1 MILFLRSSL
10 APSRTLGLLVRFKF
24 LALSAVVLWTSL
36 GTAATNERHLSPRY
50 REWLEKDAVYII
62 SRDEKDAFVKLPDD
76 SARDK
81 FIERFWEVRN
91 PTPGA
96 PSNPYKDEHY
106 RRIEYANQYFSEG
119 ASNNGWR
126 TDRGRVYI
134 TLGPPAQKDKR
145 LGYQKIRPMEIW
157 FYSAP
162 HV

>member
-106 RRIEYANQYFSEG
+106 RRIEYASQYFGRETG
-119 ASNNGWR
+119 TPGWK
-126 TDRGRVYI
+126 TDMRRVYI
-134 TLGPPAQKDKR
+134 QLGEPQQKAVY
-145 LGYQKIRPMEIW
+145 LGYNKLRPMQI
-157 FYSAP
+157 
-162 HV
+162 

>member
-1 MILFLRSSL
+1 MILCIPSSL
-10 APSRTLGLLVRFKF
+10 APSRTLGLLVLFKF

-81 FIERFWEVRN
+81 FISRFWEVRN

-96 PSNPYKDEHY
+96 PSNPYKEEHY
-106 RRIEYANQYFSEG
+106 RRLEYANQYFGHEAHG
-119 ASNNGWR
+119 EGWR
-126 TDRGRVYI
+126 TMKGRIYI
-134 TLGPPAQKDKR
+134 TLGEPKQKAVY
-145 LGYQKIRPMEIW
+145 LGLANVRPMEIW
-157 FYSAP
+157 FYSNA
-162 HV
+162 HT